1 MVIELIEK
9 RIKDV
14 IEKMI
19 SYNNNPSY
27 QILTLIKI

>member
-9 RIKDV
+9 RIKYV